1 MKLAI
6 LLTLDSK
13 SDKKVIFWKKKFKKI
28 YSKLLFVDDVP
39 HLTLIATQVKFKK
52 KGILELEKEIEKS
65 NINFE
70 LNILKNDTFNN
81 DLINNGK
88 TFFFKIKKNDKIKKI
103 QIQVAKSIKKNF
115 QLIKQKNTQFRS
127 LEKQNLIN
135 YGFPYVGRNWIPHIS
150 VCNVIDKNLNKKITK
165 NFLAQKIRMKFK
177 IKKCLI
183 CSVVKNKLKI
193 LKKI

>member
-13 SDKKVIFWKKKFKKI
+13 SNKKIVFWKKKFKKV

-39 HLTLIATQVKFKK
+39 HLTLIVTQVKFKK
-52 KGILELEKEIEKS
+52 KSILELRKKIEQS

-70 LNILKNDTFNN
+70 LNILKTDTFND

-127 LEKQNLIN
+127 LEKQNFIN

-150 VCNVIDKNLNKKITK
+150 ICNVVDKNLNNKLTK
-165 NFLAQKIRMKFK
+165 NFLTQKIKVKFK

-183 CSVVKNKLKI
+183 CSVVNNKLKV
-193 LKKI
+193 LEKI